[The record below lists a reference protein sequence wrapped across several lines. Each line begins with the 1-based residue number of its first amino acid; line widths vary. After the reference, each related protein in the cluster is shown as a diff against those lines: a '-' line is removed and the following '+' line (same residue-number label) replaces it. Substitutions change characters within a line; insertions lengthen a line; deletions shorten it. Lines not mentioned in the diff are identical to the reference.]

1 MAATDA
7 PSTADL
13 RSTPEF
19 ELECLFDDPSDPSE
33 LTIFTPEDGKL
44 ATEWIS
50 ADRTTAR
57 SLDRLR

>member
-1 MAATDA
+1 MTATPSAAG
-7 PSTADL
+7 L
-13 RSTPEF
+13 RSAPEF
-19 ELECLFDDPSDPSE
+19 ELECLFDDLSNPSE

-57 SLDRLR
+57 ALDRVR